1 MRSIGLILL
10 GTALALWGCDSPA
23 DDDDLFNDDDD
34 TTAGDDDDTTSGIPS
49 CADLGIPASYDEVE
63 TDYTVFEAA
72 VFTLGEGATDLFS
85 AGEIE
90 ALYAL
95 FHESVQALVT
105 LEDME
110 SFYDQIIGVGPLGD
124 RVDYRSMGAGQ
135 LMYYYATYEWMGLV
149 LGFTFG
155 FDSDGAI
162 MALSIGQMTDPLPEP
177 YPDYDSAVEFQLPL
191 PCLTYVVWGGRDE
204 LHNYHTYYA
213 PNAYAYDFLVWQDG
227 ATCAAPCADNEDYYI
242 FGLPILAP
250 ADGVVVEA
258 QNDRPDMTPGEMD
271 PSLPEGNHVTL
282 EVAEGEYVLM
292 GHMKQGS
299 VRVEVGDQVTV
310 GQQIGEVGNSGNTT
324 EAHLHIHLQDQ
335 ISYGSQGLSMPMD
348 YYDLRIDGESYD
360 RAMPVG
366 SEFVSPA
373 E

>member
-1 MRSIGLILL
+1 MRCIGLILL
-10 GTALALWGCDSPA
+10 GTLLALWGCDSSFGDDDA
-23 DDDDLFNDDDD
+23 FSDDDDAPADDDD
-34 TTAGDDDDTTSGIPS
+34 TTAGIPS
-49 CADLGIPASYDEVE
+49 CAELGIPASYDEVE

-72 VFTLGEGATDLFS
+72 AFTLGEGAVDLFT

-90 ALYAL
+90 ALYDL
-95 FHESVQALVT
+95 FHESVQALVS

-110 SFYDQIIGVGPLGD
+110 SFHDQIIGVGPLGE
-124 RVDYRSMGAGQ
+124 RVDYRSMGVGQ

-149 LGFTFG
+149 LGFNLG
-155 FDSDGAI
+155 FDTDGAI
-162 MALSIGQMTDPLPEP
+162 MALSIGQMTDPLPDP
-177 YPDYDSAVEFQLPL
+177 YPDYDSPVQFQLPL
-191 PCLTYVVWGGRDE
+191 PCLTYVAWGGRDE

-227 ATCAAPCADNEDYYI
+227 GTCAPPCATNEDYYI

-250 ADGVVVEA
+250 ADGVVVAVE
-258 QNDRPDMTPGEMD
+258 NDRPDMTPGEMD

-292 GHMKQGS
+292 AHMKQGS
-299 VRVEVGDQVTV
+299 VRVDVGDTVAV

-335 ISYGSQGLSMPMD
+335 IPYGPQGESMPMD
-348 YYDLRIDGESYD
+348 YYNLLIDGQTFD
-360 RAMPVG
+360 RAMPAG
-366 SEFVSPA
+366 SEFVAPA